1 MDETEIHTLSM
12 EAKAVLEI
20 LNGTSFE
27 RIDNLIE
34 QLPGETLDYL
44 KLISPSNYIENLNAK
59 VFIMHDRA
67 DNLVPSEESRRLFEA
82 IKEKLDIYYTEFSFF
97 QNEIQV
103 HTVDGEKISKIK
115 YVIEAWKLYSHIY
128 HIMREIS

>member
-1 MDETEIHTLSM
+1 
-12 EAKAVLEI
+12 
-20 LNGTSFE
+20 
-27 RIDNLIE
+27 
-34 QLPGETLDYL
+34 
-44 KLISPSNYIENLNAK
+44 
-59 VFIMHDRA
+59 MHDRA

-82 IKEKLDIYYTEFSFF
+82 IKEKLDVYYTEFSFF

-103 HTVDGEKISKIK
+103 HTVDGESISKIK